1 MSDLSNRDV
10 VERYGRA
17 LIDRDWDTLDQLR
30 HSLYVSEWPQSGER
44 ILGKANARAIDER
57 YPTARG
63 PLEKKGIHGG
73 DDRWVV
79 TPVGT
84 LLRITGS
91 GDMYSAHFTAA
102 YGDDPRPWH
111 IAAFVE
117 LRDGKVVKETI
128 IFGAPLDAPAWRAQ
142 WVERM

>member
-1 MSDLSNRDV
+1 MSEKSNREV

-17 LIDRDWDTLDQLR
+17 LIDRDWDALDQLR
-30 HSLYVSEWPQSGER
+30 HQNYVSEWPQSGER
-44 ILGKANARAIDER
+44 IRGKANARAIDEH
-57 YPTARG
+57 YPTERG
-63 PLEKKGIHGG
+63 PLEKKSIHGAE
-73 DDRWVV
+73 DRWVT

-84 LLRITGS
+84 LLRIMGS

-102 YGDDPRPWH
+102 YPSDPRPWH

-117 LRDGKVVKETI
+117 LSDGKVVKETI
-128 IFGAPLDAPAWRAQ
+128 IFGAPFDPPVWRTQ